1 MQLLNIVHQ
10 DLIFTFKLLSLG
22 ICIVSGYAAI
32 AHFGDYPIFGVMY
45 CVLFFDSAIIYM
57 VVYAKALLVP
67 ALFVKARVA
76 IQQRL
81 SRHRKM
87 KKFENAIIQK
97 QLISIPPV
105 GIKVGEFHVLER
117 TSIPVFLD
125 YVARNI
131 VSLLV
136 ALQ

>member
-1 MQLLNIVHQ
+1 M
-10 DLIFTFKLLSLG
+10 
-22 ICIVSGYAAI
+22 SGYAAI
-32 AHFGDYPIFGVMY
+32 SHFGDYPIFGVMY
-45 CVLFFDSAIIYM
+45 CVLFFDGAIIYT

-67 ALFVKARVA
+67 ALFDKARVA
-76 IQQRL
+76 ILQRL

-87 KKFENAIIQK
+87 GKFEKAVMQK
-97 QLISIPPV
+97 QLISIPPL

-125 YVARNI
+125 YVVRNI